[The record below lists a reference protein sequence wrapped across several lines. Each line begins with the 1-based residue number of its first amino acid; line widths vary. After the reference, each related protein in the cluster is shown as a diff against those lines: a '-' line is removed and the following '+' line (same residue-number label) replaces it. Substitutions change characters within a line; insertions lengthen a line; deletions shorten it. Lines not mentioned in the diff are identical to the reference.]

1 LGSLH
6 PEQDDWAQTYC
17 EVVVVE
23 VMVDTDV
30 VPVAPHL
37 VIGASQAV
45 VHPAFSSRLLAPPT
59 VVVAIAVQC
68 TLQLL
73 TVWSVQEED
82 EEDSVSVDEDC
93 LEAGLDDFGSSTSL
107 SASTIGFRLCCNF
120 FTVSTVSFVPL
131 VTSSFN
137 LLVVSTTQLRSEK
150 AVWNKPPKRLRGRS
164 CPGSLR
170 RRCPLHGSTPS
181 AGFGNLPIM
190 STALGWSL
198 PSSLVTAVTLGASG
212 VSIQLLRSGKILTKP
227 TDRSEALD
235 RAPVPLGEGG
245 AMGMGGGVIP
255 GVSCIPVRSRQYC

>member
-93 LEAGLDDFGSSTSL
+93 LEAGLDDFGSSMSL
-107 SASTIGFRLCCNF
+107 SASTIVFRLCCNF

-137 LLVVSTTQLRSEK
+137 LLVVSARHLS
-150 AVWNKPPKRLRGRS
+150 VS
-164 CPGSLR
+164 
-170 RRCPLHGSTPS
+170 S
-181 AGFGNLPIM
+181 APQFTRYM
-190 STALGWSL
+190 
-198 PSSLVTAVTLGASG
+198 
-212 VSIQLLRSGKILTKP
+212 
-227 TDRSEALD
+227 
-235 RAPVPLGEGG
+235 
-245 AMGMGGGVIP
+245 
-255 GVSCIPVRSRQYC
+255 

>member
-1 LGSLH
+1 
-6 PEQDDWAQTYC
+6 
-17 EVVVVE
+17 VVE

-68 TLQLL
+68 TWQLL

-93 LEAGLDDFGSSTSL
+93 LEAGLDDFGSSMSL
-107 SASTIGFRLCCNF
+107 SASTIVFRLCCNF

-150 AVWNKPPKRLRGRS
+150 AVLNKPPQRLRGRS

-181 AGFGNLPIM
+181 VGFENLPSM
-190 STALGWSL
+190 STALGRSL
-198 PSSLVTAVTLGASG
+198 PSSLVTAVTRGASG
-212 VSIQLLRSGKILTKP
+212 VSIQLLRSERFQRNQQIDLKRSTGPLYHLVKEVHWEWGRSDSRSKLYTSGGRDSTADTGRRRCR
-227 TDRSEALD
+227 TDI
-235 RAPVPLGEGG
+235 G
-245 AMGMGGGVIP
+245 
-255 GVSCIPVRSRQYC
+255 